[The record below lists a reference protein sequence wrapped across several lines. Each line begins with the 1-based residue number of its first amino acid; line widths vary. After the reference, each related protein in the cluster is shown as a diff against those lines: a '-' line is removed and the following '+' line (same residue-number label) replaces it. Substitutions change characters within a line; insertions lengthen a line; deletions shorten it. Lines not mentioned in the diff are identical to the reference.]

1 VDDRRRRRLGSLD
14 RLQRRLEHRIAH
26 LRARS
31 DRLMGLRLL
40 TFFAA
45 ATLLLFAAGLGH
57 ALLWLLFAAAAAVF
71 IGSVSQH
78 RRVERAIAR
87 HEALRRLVEDQC
99 ARMNLDWTALRP
111 PLEIG
116 VSPSHPY
123 QIDLDITGERSLHH
137 LLDVA
142 VSAEGSERLC
152 AWLLNPLT
160 DVSTLAERTSLVQE
174 LIPRV
179 IFRNRLIINAALAS
193 RGGNARWRT
202 RHLLDWAKP
211 PERSLG
217 QFALLLVVLA
227 SVNAVLFI
235 GAALELVA
243 PVWIVTFIVYIAL
256 IGSRYRETS
265 ALFAEA
271 LALGATLEGLRAGFG
286 WLERY
291 DYSRTE
297 RLRAVCAPFV
307 GEGRPSRLVRR
318 AMWIVSAASLQRN
331 VLLWGAINAVMPWDV
346 LVADQ
351 LYRCRAALSAWLP
364 LWLDRWWELEALNC
378 LATFA
383 YLNPAYTFPSF
394 TADKAAYFKTVQV
407 GHPLIDQQERV
418 HNDFE
423 MGRAG
428 EIAIITGSNMSGK
441 STFLRALGVN
451 ICLAQVGAPVCAEQ
465 LELTPFRLYAC
476 IRVTDSLADGFSYFY
491 AEVRRLKGLL
501 DALAERESAPL
512 FFLIDEIFRGT
523 NNRERL
529 IGSRSYIRALVGQHG
544 LGVLST
550 HDLELVQLADEL
562 PGVRNYHFEDS
573 VRDGRMVFDYVLR
586 PGPSPTTNALKIM
599 QLVGLPVGLAAS
611 STPEEQSSSGDC
623 KDAAAAFAK
632 D

>member
-1 VDDRRRRRLGSLD
+1 MDDRRRRRLDALD
-14 RLQRRLEHRIAH
+14 RLRMRLERRIAH
-26 LRARS
+26 LRACS
-31 DRLMGLRLL
+31 DRLMALRLL
-40 TFFAA
+40 TFFVAA
-45 ATLLLFAAGLGH
+45 ILLLFAAGLGH
-57 ALLWLLFAAAAAVF
+57 ALLWLLFAAAIAAFV
-71 IGSVSQH
+71 GAVSRH
-78 RRVERAIAR
+78 RRIERAIAR
-87 HEALRRLVEDQC
+87 HKALSQLVEDQR
-99 ARMNLDWTALRP
+99 ARMNLDWEALRP

-116 VSPSHPY
+116 ALPSHPY

-152 AWLLNPLT
+152 AWLLSPLT
-160 DVSTLAERTSLVQE
+160 DANALAERTALVQE
-174 LIPRV
+174 MIPRV
-179 IFRNRLIINAALAS
+179 IFRNRLIVNAALAG

-227 SVNAVLFI
+227 LVNALLFI
-235 GAALELVA
+235 GAALELLG
-243 PVWIVTFIVYIAL
+243 PIWIVTFVVYVAL

-271 LALGATLEGLRAGFG
+271 LALGAALEGLRAGFG

-297 RLRAVCAPFV
+297 RLRAMCAPFV

-331 VLLWGAINAVMPWDV
+331 VLLWGVVNAVIPWDI

-351 LYRCRAALSAWLP
+351 LYRCRAALSEWLP

-383 YLNPAYTFPSF
+383 YLNPEYTFPSF
-394 TADKAAYFKTVQV
+394 TADRPACFKATQL
-407 GHPLIDQQERV
+407 GHPLIDHQTRV
-418 HNDFE
+418 RNDFE

-428 EIAIITGSNMSGK
+428 DIAIITGSNMSGK

-451 ICLAQVGAPVCAEQ
+451 ICLAQVGSPVCAEQ

-491 AEVRRLKGLL
+491 AEVRRLKELL
-501 DALAERESAPL
+501 DALAQRESPPL

-586 PGPSPTTNALKIM
+586 SGPSPTTNALKIM
-599 QLVGLPVGLAAS
+599 QLVGLPVGLTANS
-611 STPEEQSSSGDC
+611 MTEERLSG
-623 KDAAAAFAK
+623 
-632 D
+632 

>member
-1 VDDRRRRRLGSLD
+1 M
-14 RLQRRLEHRIAH
+14 RLERRIAH
-26 LRARS
+26 LRVRS

-45 ATLLLFAAGLGH
+45 ATLLLFAVGLGH
-57 ALLWLLFAAAAAVF
+57 ALLWLLFAAAVAVF
-71 IGSVSQH
+71 VGSVSQH
-78 RRVERAIAR
+78 RRIERASAR
-87 HEALRRLVEDQC
+87 HKALSQLVADQR
-99 ARMNLDWTALRP
+99 ARMNLDWAALRP
-111 PLEIG
+111 ALEIG
-116 VSPSHPY
+116 VVPSHPY

-152 AWLLNPLT
+152 AWLLSPLT
-160 DVSTLAERTSLVQE
+160 DTDALAKRTSIIQE
-174 LIPRV
+174 LIPRA
-179 IFRNRLIINAALAS
+179 IFRNRLIVNAALAS
-193 RGGNARWRT
+193 CGGNARWRT

-227 SVNAVLFI
+227 FVNALLFI
-235 GAALELVA
+235 GAALELLA
-243 PVWIVTFIVYIAL
+243 PFWIVTFIVYIAL

-297 RLRAVCAPFV
+297 HLRAVCAPFV
-307 GEGRPSRLVRR
+307 GDGQPSRLVRR

-331 VLLWGAINAVMPWDV
+331 VFLWGAVNAILPWDI
-346 LVADQ
+346 LVAHQ
-351 LYRCRAALSAWLP
+351 LYRCRAALSQWLP
-364 LWLDRWWELEALNC
+364 VWLDRWWELEALNC

-383 YLNPAYTFPSF
+383 YLNPEYTFPSF
-394 TADKAAYFKTVQV
+394 PIDLAAYFKAVQV
-407 GHPLIDQQERV
+407 GHPLIDQQVRV
-418 HNDFE
+418 RNDFE
-423 MGRAG
+423 MGCAG
-428 EIAIITGSNMSGK
+428 DIAIITGSNMSGK
-441 STFLRALGVN
+441 STFLRTLGVN

-501 DALAERESAPL
+501 DALQERKAVPL
-512 FFLIDEIFRGT
+512 FFVIDEIFRGT

-529 IGSRSYIRALVGQHG
+529 IGSRSYIRALVSQHG
-544 LGVLST
+544 LGVVST

-562 PGVRNYHFEDS
+562 PGVRNYHFEDT

-599 QLVGLPVGLAAS
+599 QLVGLPVGFAEN
-611 STPEEQSSSGDC
+611 STPEERLSS
-623 KDAAAAFAK
+623 
-632 D
+632 